1 MLVTTISS
9 QNRQENYVSEQD
21 TSSDQHQEI
30 SETKKEPDKTFC
42 RAFWL
47 RVRIYVAAVAT
58 AVYIAVYIAPRIRF
72 KNEIEVGIAA
82 AAATITLLIF
92 IDLLIYLFAYKEELS
107 GYFSKIFNPIKNFIL
122 HTWEKINSIKK
133 FLKVLSILTGAT
145 LLIIAELFLIYKTFE
160 GFSSHAAEI
169 RNLPNDFNFSSKS
182 DELSKIQGI
191 RFNTFLYAI
200 GALLLAALPALFF
213 AKKIK
218 STLEKHILRTFVLT
232 VIIGGIIAFLI
243 PTFLYNYGF
252 IGDTKDLTTALLGVT
267 GGVVALFS
275 LIKSHQK
282 SELEREQ
289 LEVQKQKDNRD
300 HIRQLHNSYSDRF
313 DKAVTELNSGESKDA
328 FAAVYKLVHLADD
341 WLEYKDLSDNEEEQN
356 KLKNRAKKETQT
368 IIDILCKYIRTM
380 PKSCTDKDLKNIRTV
395 QGKKKNIIEKEAEV
409 RQLIFSEI
417 KTRTDYLKEINIPSD
432 INAPLPEEKEP
443 PEDSWGRYTFN
454 FFGAPIF
461 YSLNEMHFPNSDFS
475 EANFYEGSSLCRT
488 RFQKAKFVHATFFE
502 DIKFDNAK
510 FLGQT
515 VFTNSIFKKDVSFYS
530 VNFLGELHSSKIDVY
545 GIANYS
551 AARFYDR
558 TIFHS
563 AEFHKDLE
571 GYSGTSI
578 NWQNQ
583 DYTLF
588 KAVHTAPRQTIEWY
602 DTKFYGYVDFYFSIF
617 NNEALFRDVKFM
629 AGCNFLRS
637 TFKTADFKNSKFTG
651 DTGFQEVTFTHLAY
665 YNNVNSWFQK
675 DSFSGAEYIYG
686 SNHEFPISACLGTI
700 PKDRNFDVGSYLYPL
715 GSRFYKISKNGNKI
729 YSQCAQQIY
738 PKSIFGFRIKP

>member
-9 QNRQENYVSEQD
+9 QSRQENPVSEQD
-21 TSSDQHQEI
+21 TSPDPQNNSASGTSSSSRAPSNQANSNPVTESEKSNDPTTET
-30 SETKKEPDKTFC
+30 SNKEEEKTEETKKEEK
-42 RAFWL
+42 RN
-47 RVRIYVAAVAT
+47 
-58 AVYIAVYIAPRIRF
+58 RF
-72 KNEIEVGIAA
+72 KEWLHNIKEWLHNIKEWLHNIKELPHNINKY
-82 AAATITLLIF
+82 ITE
-92 IDLLIYLFAYKEELS
+92 D
-107 GYFSKIFNPIKNFIL
+107 NPILDSKELNKKYPIDIL
-122 HTWEKINSIKK
+122 KSIFWIQEKDHKIIWYTSI
-133 FLKVLSILTGAT
+133 
-145 LLIIAELFLIYKTFE
+145 
-160 GFSSHAAEI
+160 
-169 RNLPNDFNFSSKS
+169 
-182 DELSKIQGI
+182 
-191 RFNTFLYAI
+191 
-200 GALLLAALPALFF
+200 LLLAHIIFYYLNWIYPVDLLRIIITAIFLIFV
-213 AKKIK
+213 IK
-218 STLEKHILRTFVLT
+218 NACSAYQNR
-232 VIIGGIIAFLI
+232 VIIVESFKKYPLQFFTTIIAVGGLFALVA
-243 PTFLYNYGF
+243 PAVMNVLKLV
-252 IGDTKDLTTALLGVT
+252 GDSSALTTAILTIT
-267 GGVVALFS
+267 GGFIAVFG

-289 LEVQKQKDNRD
+289 LEVQKQKDSRE

-313 DKAVTELNSGESKDA
+313 DKAVTELNSGDSKDA

-341 WLEYKDLSDNEEEQN
+341 WLEYKDLSNNEEEQN
-356 KLKNRAKKETQT
+356 KLKNRAQKETQT

-488 RFQKAKFVHATFFE
+488 RFQKAKFVNATFFE

-558 TIFHS
+558 TIFHN

-571 GYSGTSI
+571 RYSGPPI

-617 NNEALFRDVKFM
+617 NNEALFRDVEFM

-665 YNNVNSWFQK
+665 YNNVNSRFQK

-729 YSQCAQQIY
+729 YSQYAQ
-738 PKSIFGFRIKP
+738 

>member
-1 MLVTTISS
+1 M
-9 QNRQENYVSEQD
+9 SEQD
-21 TSSDQHQEI
+21 TSSDPQNNSASGTSPSSGAPNNQANSNPVTE
-30 SETKKEPDKTFC
+30 SKKPNNPTTETSNKEEEKTEEEKTEEEKTEETKKEEK
-42 RAFWL
+42 RN
-47 RVRIYVAAVAT
+47 
-58 AVYIAVYIAPRIRF
+58 RF
-72 KNEIEVGIAA
+72 KEWLHNIKEWLHNIKEWLHNIKELPHNINKY
-82 AAATITLLIF
+82 ITE
-92 IDLLIYLFAYKEELS
+92 D
-107 GYFSKIFNPIKNFIL
+107 NPILDSKELNKKYPIDIL
-122 HTWEKINSIKK
+122 KSIFWIQKKDHKIIWHTSI
-133 FLKVLSILTGAT
+133 
-145 LLIIAELFLIYKTFE
+145 
-160 GFSSHAAEI
+160 
-169 RNLPNDFNFSSKS
+169 
-182 DELSKIQGI
+182 
-191 RFNTFLYAI
+191 
-200 GALLLAALPALFF
+200 LLLAHIIFYYLNWIYPVDLLRIIITAIFLIFV
-213 AKKIK
+213 IK
-218 STLEKHILRTFVLT
+218 NACSAYQNR
-232 VIIGGIIAFLI
+232 VIIVESFKKYPLQFFTTIIAVGGLFALVA
-243 PTFLYNYGF
+243 PAVMNVLKLV
-252 IGDTKDLTTALLGVT
+252 GDSSALTTAILTIT
-267 GGVVALFS
+267 GGFIAVFG

-289 LEVQKQKDNRD
+289 LEVQKQKDSRE

-313 DKAVTELNSGESKDA
+313 DKAVTELNSGDSKDA

-341 WLEYKDLSDNEEEQN
+341 WLEYKDLSDNGEEQN
-356 KLKNRAKKETQT
+356 KLKNRAQKETQT

-488 RFQKAKFVHATFFE
+488 RFQKAKFVNATFFE

-563 AEFHKDLE
+563 AEFHKDLKR
-571 GYSGTSI
+571 YSGPPI

-602 DTKFYGYVDFYFSIF
+602 DTKFYGYVDFYSSVF
-617 NNEALFRDVKFM
+617 NNEALFTDVEFM
-629 AGCNFLRS
+629 EGCEFLRS
-637 TFKTADFKNSKFTG
+637 TFKTANFTNSKFKEKI
-651 DTGFQEVTFTHLAY
+651 GFQEVTFTHLAY
-665 YNNVNSWFQK
+665 YKNVNSRFQK
-675 DSFSGAEYIYG
+675 DSFRGAEYIYG
-686 SNHEFPISACLGTI
+686 SNHDFPISAWLGTI
-700 PKDRNFDVGSYLYPL
+700 PKDRNFNVGSYLYPL

-729 YSQCAQQIY
+729 YSQYAQQI
-738 PKSIFGFRIKP
+738 

>member
-1 MLVTTISS
+1 M
-9 QNRQENYVSEQD
+9 SEQD
-21 TSSDQHQEI
+21 TSSDQHQET
-30 SETKKEPDKTFC
+30 SEAKKEPDKTFWK
-42 RAFWL
+42 AFGL
-47 RVRIYVAAVAT
+47 RFTISVVAVL
-58 AVYIAVYIAPRIRF
+58 IAACIAPSIHFDNEDVARF
-72 KNEIEVGIAA
+72 GL
-82 AAATITLLIF
+82 AAATLTLFIF

-107 GYFSKIFNPIKNFIL
+107 GFIFKIINTIKIFIL
-122 HTWEKINSIKK
+122 KAWQKINSIKK
-133 FLKVLSILTGAT
+133 FLKVFGIFIGVL
-145 LLIIAELFLIYKTFE
+145 LLIATEIFLIHKTYE
-160 GFSSHAAEI
+160 GFSNHAAEI
-169 RNLPNDFNFSSKS
+169 RNLPDGFNFSLKS
-182 DELSKIQGI
+182 DELSKIQDI
-191 RFNTFLYAI
+191 RFDTFLHAI
-200 GALLLAALPALFF
+200 GVLLLPALPALFF
-213 AKKIK
+213 TKEIK

-232 VIIGGIIAFLI
+232 VIIGGLLAFLI

-252 IGDTKDLTTALLGVT
+252 IGETKDLTTALLGLT

-289 LEVQKQKDNRD
+289 LEVQKQKDSRE

-356 KLKNRAKKETQT
+356 KLKNRAQKETQT

-475 EANFYEGSSLCRT
+475 KANFYEGSSLCRT
-488 RFQKAKFVHATFFE
+488 RFQKAKFVNATFFE

-563 AEFHKDLE
+563 AEFHKDLK
-571 GYSGTSI
+571 GYSGPPI

-588 KAVHTAPRQTIEWY
+588 KAVHTAPRKTIEWH
-602 DTKFYGYVDFYFSIF
+602 DTKFYGYVDFYSSVF
-617 NNEALFRDVKFM
+617 NNEALFRDVEFM
-629 AGCNFLRS
+629 EGCNFLRS

-651 DTGFQEVTFTHLAY
+651 KTGFQEVTFTHLAY
-665 YNNVNSWFQK
+665 YQNVNSWFQK
-675 DSFSGAEYIYG
+675 DSFRGAEYIYG
-686 SNHEFPISACLGTI
+686 SNHEFPGFACLGTI

-729 YSQCAQQIY
+729 YSQYAQQI
-738 PKSIFGFRIKP
+738 